1 MVIVKLFNGEKF
13 SGDIIEDRD
22 SVLLIEDVSDLPRY
36 KRVIPKSEIF
46 SIDF

>member
-1 MVIVKLFNGEKF
+1 MPIVKLFNGKLF

-22 SVLLIEDVSDLPRY
+22 LVLIIEDSSGP
-36 KRVIPKSEIF
+36 KRVIPKSDIF

>member
-1 MVIVKLFNGEKF
+1 MPIVKLFNGEKF

-22 SVLLIEDVSDLPRY
+22 SVLLLEDFSGP
-36 KRVIPKSEIF
+36 KRVIPKSDIF